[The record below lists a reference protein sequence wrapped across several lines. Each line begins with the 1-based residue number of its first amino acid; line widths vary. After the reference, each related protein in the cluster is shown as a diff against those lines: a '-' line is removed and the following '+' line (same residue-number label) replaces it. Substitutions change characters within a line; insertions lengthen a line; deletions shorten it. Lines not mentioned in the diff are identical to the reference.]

1 MYGYSN
7 AVQWLCFRLGFVWD
21 WSGKHLPSEC
31 VLLLLCRWSDVFLLI
46 VCGEMCS
53 IVKCCLLNRAAGS
66 AVAHSVQTNDYLMAS
81 ATKDI
86 EAHRLEK
93 EAWKRLGPF
102 CMAVFR
108 LCHFIGTLVN
118 KLCVIMTD
126 SVSVAGTSSKPF
138 SIYN

>member
-1 MYGYSN
+1 MVIVYS
-7 AVQWLCFRLGFVWD
+7 GFV
-21 WSGKHLPSEC
+21 SGLVSFGIGVENTS
-31 VLLLLCRWSDVFLLI
+31 LLNVCFCCSVVGQMCFLLI

-86 EAHRLEK
+86 EAPGLEK

-102 CMAVFR
+102 CMSVFR
-108 LCHFIGTLVN
+108 LCHFGRSVN
-118 KLCVIMTD
+118 NV
-126 SVSVAGTSSKPF
+126 
-138 SIYN
+138 